1 MELNKIHSPR
11 TRASESRRQDALI
24 ASMREITHAADKHSR
39 YVVKKLGLSSAHIVV
54 LRAIRDLGDGTT
66 RQLSKNVSLS
76 QATVTVLLNKLEQ
89 MALVERQRSST
100 DRRIVHSKLTKAGF
114 ALLDRAPPPL
124 PSRFIEAFD
133 ALTET
138 RRAEILSAFFD
149 VAQMMGADDYRP
161 APAAMTE
168 GTAF

>member
-1 MELNKIHSPR
+1 MELSNVHISR
-11 TRASESRRQDALI
+11 DRAADDIRRQDALL

-89 MALVERQRSST
+89 LSLIERQRSAK
-100 DRRIVHSKLTKAGF
+100 DRRIVHSKLTKAGL
-114 ALLDRAPPPL
+114 ALLDRSP
-124 PSRFIEAFD
+124 
-133 ALTET
+133 
-138 RRAEILSAFFD
+138 
-149 VAQMMGADDYRP
+149 
-161 APAAMTE
+161 PAAAVTVYPCI
-168 GTAF
+168 